1 MDLKL
6 EKEFMRIAF
15 GASRITVVEET
26 TEEISLPN
34 VQSVVETEDVVQES
48 EEIDDGITRCKVC
61 KTENSIHWRFV
72 DEDFGPL
79 CNRCGLVKERNIRK
93 TKPALE
99 ETTTEEIVTDVP
111 ELELIEEVSEAPE
124 EVVVDV
130 RLTCEWCDTDTTP
143 QWRRKDDLRL
153 CNACYMR
160 DYRQR
165 LKEESEASEEVE
177 TAVEVA
183 VVEEPVVE
191 EPVVEE
197 PVVEEPVV
205 EEPVVE
211 EPVVEEPVVEEPV
224 VEESIPR
231 RVRRAK
237 SSRNS
242 RFKKF
247 LGKFRRQDR
256 LYTLSDLDL
265 YEEDVDMIG
274 LVNQDIDVSLEG
286 IVDADES
293 ALRHAMGLN
302 SEELEQILSQA
313 REFIEGNRV
322 FISKQPKAEKK
333 PQVVDLDKMVDID
346 YLNILWPAF
355 SEVRNG
361 ASYVNSAHIVNL
373 IAVKNMDMTIMKGGV
388 TNAAVKKEF
397 AVNLYKTLDEIYT
410 MLEKDDVKCFF
421 DVAANNAPYRYDG
434 ILNLSE
440 EWPKLSDVTKYLTES

>member
-1 MDLKL
+1 
-6 EKEFMRIAF
+6 
-15 GASRITVVEET
+15 
-26 TEEISLPN
+26 
-34 VQSVVETEDVVQES
+34 
-48 EEIDDGITRCKVC
+48 
-61 KTENSIHWRFV
+61 
-72 DEDFGPL
+72 
-79 CNRCGLVKERNIRK
+79 
-93 TKPALE
+93 
-99 ETTTEEIVTDVP
+99 
-111 ELELIEEVSEAPE
+111 
-124 EVVVDV
+124 
-130 RLTCEWCDTDTTP
+130 
-143 QWRRKDDLRL
+143 
-153 CNACYMR
+153 MR
-160 DYRQR
+160 DYRRR

-177 TAVEVA
+177 TAAEIADETFVCARSGETEYMDNGFLVPNLGMVSENHMTKEDWEA
-183 VVEEPVVE
+183 WNKQNALHNPDSYSREQLKEWGLFVEEPVI
-191 EPVVEE
+191 
-197 PVVEEPVV
+197 
-205 EEPVVE
+205 
-211 EPVVEEPVVEEPV
+211 EEPVVEEPV

-231 RVRRAK
+231 RVRQAK

-302 SEELEQILSQA
+302 SQELEQILSQA
-313 REFIEGNRV
+313 REFIEGNRA
-322 FISKQPKAEKK
+322 FISKQPKAKK
-333 PQVVDLDKMVDID
+333 EPQVIDLDKMVDID

-373 IAVKNMDMTIMKGGV
+373 IAVKNMNMTIMKGDV
-388 TNAAVKKEF
+388 TDATVKKEF

-410 MLEKDDVKCFF
+410 MLEKNDVKCFF

-440 EWPKLSDVTKYLTES
+440 EWPKLSDVKKYLTES

>member
-183 VVEEPVVE
+183 
-191 EPVVEE
+191 
-197 PVVEEPVV
+197 
-205 EEPVVE
+205 
-211 EPVVEEPVVEEPV
+211 VVEEPVVEEPV